1 MPLALPGAGEYGTA
15 VALRIAIVG
24 PGRVGTAFAKQF
36 AAGRAVFLGFVGRDP
51 AHVQRALQQAGAGA
65 ALTPAEL
72 GRAHVVVFAVG
83 DGELVAAVRSLAA
96 ATPPRP
102 CSLWLHTSGRF
113 GLEVFDGVAGC
124 RRGALHPVAP
134 FVDPVAAASACRG
147 AVALVESGPGSR
159 RLLHVLCE
167 LLAMQPIDWP
177 GGDRTL
183 YHAACALAANGTT
196 ALWAQVEAVFGAAG
210 LPPVEARRLCASLV
224 PRAAAL
230 CQALGPAEALSGPVR
245 RGDVP
250 TVVAHRQGL
259 AGAVPSASSSYQ
271 ALMLAALQLACTAG
285 LPEER
290 AAAVRKALLQP

>member
-1 MPLALPGAGEYGTA
+1 M
-15 VALRIAIVG
+15 ALRIAIVG
-24 PGRVGTAFAKQF
+24 PGRVGTAFAKQL
-36 AAGRAVFLGFVGRDP
+36 AGGRTTFLGFVGRDP
-51 AHVQRALQQAGAGA
+51 AHVQRALQQVGAGA

-83 DGELVAAVRSLAA
+83 DGELVAAVRALAA
-96 ATPPRP
+96 AAPPRP

-113 GLEVFDGVAGC
+113 GLEVFDGVPGC

-134 FVDPVAAASACRG
+134 FVDPLAAPSSWRG
-147 AVALVESGPGSR
+147 AAALVESGPGSG

-167 LLAMQPIDWP
+167 LLALQAVDWP

-196 ALWAQVEAVFGAAG
+196 ALWAQVEAVFAAAG
-210 LPPVEARRLCASLV
+210 LPPVAARRLCASLV
-224 PRAAAL
+224 PAAATL
-230 CQALGPAEALSGPVR
+230 CEALGPVEALSGPVR
-245 RGDVP
+245 RGDAM
-250 TVVAHRQGL
+250 TVVAHRQRL
-259 AGAVPSASSSYQ
+259 HQALPSAQPSYQ

>member
-1 MPLALPGAGEYGTA
+1 MDRA

-24 PGRVGTAFAKQF
+24 PGRVGTAFARQF
-36 AAGRAVFLGFVGRDP
+36 ASGRAAFLGFVGRDP
-51 AHVQRALQQAGAGA
+51 AHVQRALQQVGVGT

-83 DGELVAAVRSLAA
+83 DGELPAAVRAFAA
-96 ATPPRP
+96 AAPPRP

-113 GLEVFDGVAGC
+113 GLEVFDGVPGC

-134 FVDPVAAASACRG
+134 FVDPVAAASAGRG

-167 LLAMQPIDWP
+167 LLAMQAIDWP

-196 ALWAQVEAVFGAAG
+196 ALWAQVEAVFVAAG
-210 LPPVEARRLCASLV
+210 LPPVAARRLCASLV
-224 PRAAAL
+224 PAAATL

-245 RGDVP
+245 RGDAG
-250 TVVAHRQGL
+250 TVTAHRQRL
-259 AGAVPSASSSYQ
+259 ASALPSVQPSYQ
-271 ALMLAALQLACTAG
+271 ALMLAALQLASTAG
-285 LPEER
+285 LPAER

>member
-1 MPLALPGAGEYGTA
+1 M
-15 VALRIAIVG
+15 ALRIAIVG
-24 PGRVGTAFAKQF
+24 PGRVGTAFARQF
-36 AAGRAVFLGFVGRDP
+36 ASGRAAFLGFVGRDP
-51 AHVQRALQQAGAGA
+51 AHVQRALQQVGAGA

-83 DGELVAAVRSLAA
+83 DDDLAPAVRSIAA
-96 ATPPRP
+96 AVPPRP

-113 GLEVFDGVAGC
+113 GLEVFDGVTGC

-134 FVDPVAAASACRG
+134 FVDPAAAVSASRS

-167 LLAMQPIDWP
+167 QLTMQPIDWP

-196 ALWAQVEAVFGAAG
+196 ALWAQVEAVFVAAG
-210 LPPVEARRLCASLV
+210 LPQVAARRLAASLV
-224 PRAAAL
+224 PAAATL

-245 RGDVP
+245 RGDAS
-250 TVVAHRQGL
+250 TVAAHRERL
-259 AGAVPSASSSYQ
+259 ASAVPSAQPSYQ